1 LAFDK
6 VLVFESDGRSG
17 GLVMLWNNDTNV
29 TSKEVEQNY
38 IDIRINENDDT
49 GWRLTGFYGE
59 PSTDR
64 KHLSWDYLRSLH
76 AAVDLP
82 WLVMGDFNEILYSNE
97 KEGGAVRSQ
106 RCMQAFRGALN
117 SCNLEDLGYGGD
129 IFTWRRGKIC
139 ERLDRAVCD
148 PRWAAMFPMAAVVNE
163 DFGKSDHRPV
173 LVDTERV
180 LGLNVP
186 RGQPTLRFEARW
198 LYESSVETI
207 IQTAWD
213 RAKLLHAEASLCD
226 HTKAVHEE
234 LHRWD
239 RNILKGPRKRLW
251 ELQSE
256 LNQILSGPLTDDAI
270 TKQRE
275 VQLQIEELLE
285 QEELY
290 WVQRGRVNWLKHW
303 DQNTTFFHRSAS
315 ARRKRNFIRQL
326 KNVAGDIVDDQ
337 GQLLNMAA
345 DYFQHLFTAEV
356 QVPDQELIDKVQ
368 PCVSNEMNEKLLSP
382 FSREEVKKGFV

>member
-1 LAFDK
+1 
-6 VLVFESDGRSG
+6 
-17 GLVMLWNNDTNV
+17 
-29 TSKEVEQNY
+29 
-38 IDIRINENDDT
+38 
-49 GWRLTGFYGE
+49 
-59 PSTDR
+59 
-64 KHLSWDYLRSLH
+64 
-76 AAVDLP
+76 
-82 WLVMGDFNEILYSNE
+82 MGDFNEILYSNE
-97 KEGGAVRSQ
+97 MEGGAVRSQ
-106 RCMQAFRGALN
+106 RCMQLAFRNALN
-117 SCNLEDLGYGGD
+117 SCNLEDLGYEGD
-129 IFTWRRGKIC
+129 IFTWRRGKIR

-198 LYESSVETI
+198 LCESSVETI

-213 RAKLLHAEASLCD
+213 RAKLLHAETSLCD

-239 RNILKGPRKRLW
+239 RNILKGPRKRLR

-290 WVQRGRVNWLKHW
+290 WVQRGRVNWLKYG
-303 DQNTTFFHRSAS
+303 DQNTAFFHRSAS

-382 FSREEVKKGFV
+382 FSREEVKKALFNIGDLKAPGPDGLHAVFY